1 MSTYADYFNAQY
13 HGRKASGPVRITLGR
28 NEHHPLHPLQST
40 EEELMDQIEDEP
52 RAAEQS
58 TSLKESPHRSD
69 SQFGA
74 EILPFPIAN
83 CLLWVLD
90 TNVLL
95 SKLATVQEL
104 FQLAFAASLHSSPIL
119 YIVIPH
125 CVLEEL
131 DAMKHNERRI
141 DSAISVSAAAR
152 NASRWLLESVQQQKN
167 SYLARNISR
176 WALHVQT
183 VPTLDKLPMASL
195 VRDSLTKTNDQAI
208 IALCS
213 QLSERG
219 AHVLFITNDTNART
233 LAELQSISTLDLKH
247 ITQSLSPSQL
257 MPRRL
262 LALCA
267 APDYHYLFHYPDT
280 LAALSTQTWDSL
292 EQELAQRLP
301 SPDSDILM
309 LTEPI
314 D

>member
-13 HGRKASGPVRITLGR
+13 QGRKASGPVLITFGG
-28 NEHHPLHPLQST
+28 NEHDPFNPLEPT
-40 EEELMDQIEDEP
+40 EEELMDQIDDEP
-52 RAAEQS
+52 CAAEPS
-58 TSLKESPHRSD
+58 SRSLKDSSHRSD
-69 SQFGA
+69 SRSEA
-74 EILPFPIAN
+74 EVLPFSIAN
-83 CLLWVLD
+83 CLIWVLD

-95 SKLATVQEL
+95 SKLETVQEL

-119 YIVIPH
+119 YMVIPH

-131 DAMKHNERRI
+131 DAMKHNQQRI
-141 DSAISVSAAAR
+141 DSATSVSAAAR

-183 VPTLDKLPMASL
+183 TATLDKLPMASL
-195 VRDSLTKTNDQAI
+195 TNDQAI

-213 QLSERG
+213 QLSERS
-219 AHVLFITNDTNART
+219 ANVLFITNDTNART

-247 ITQSLSPSQL
+247 ITQSLSPSNL
-257 MPRRL
+257 TPRRL

-267 APDYHYLFHYPDT
+267 APDHHYLFHYPDT
-280 LAALSTQTWDSL
+280 LATLPTQTWDYL
-292 EQELAQRLP
+292 EQQLAQRLP
-301 SPDSDILM
+301 SPDSDISM